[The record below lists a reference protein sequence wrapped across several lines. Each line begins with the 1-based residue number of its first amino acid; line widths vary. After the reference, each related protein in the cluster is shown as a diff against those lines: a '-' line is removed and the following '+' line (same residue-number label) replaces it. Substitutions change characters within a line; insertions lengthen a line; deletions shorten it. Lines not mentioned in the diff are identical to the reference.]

1 MSRKHIVVLLVLV
14 VSLSFVGT
22 ACGGG
27 GASSPEGGTETVTIA
42 TLPWIGYGPWYI
54 AQEKGFDKKNG
65 VKVELKNFKT
75 DQDLNA
81 AFASGKVDGANVAT
95 HTSIKFQ
102 DAGLDFTSV
111 LVEDVSTTADA
122 IVAPKSITSIQ
133 DLAGKKVAYEEGT
146 TSDLLLNYA
155 LNQNGM
161 SREDIETVPIPAAD
175 VGSALIAGR
184 VDVGVTYEPY
194 LTKALSEDPDLKL
207 LYTAGEKPGLVSDV
221 FVVQSE
227 MAEGQPELVEKL
239 LKTWDQAVE
248 FYDQNTAEGQQIIG
262 ENVGI
267 TNTEELKTTFDGVE
281 LYSLD
286 ENRELLQGEF
296 QDTMRS
302 IKGTLEQQGEL
313 ESDPD
318 PLANLET
325 QLVENLGSER

>member
-1 MSRKHIVVLLVLV
+1 LVSRKHIVVLLVLV

-27 GASSPEGGTETVTIA
+27 TSSPEGGTETVTIG

-65 VKVELKNFKT
+65 VKIELKNFKT
-75 DQDLNA
+75 DADLNS
-81 AFASGKVDGANVAT
+81 AFASRRLDAANVAT

-122 IVAPKSITSIQ
+122 IVAPKSVGSIQ
-133 DLAGKKVAYEEGT
+133 GLAGKKVAYEEGT

-155 LNQNGM
+155 LSQNGL
-161 SREDIETVPIPAAD
+161 SRENIETVPIPAAD
-175 VGSALIAGR
+175 VGNALIAGR

-194 LTKALSEDPDLKL
+194 LTKALSEDPNLKL

-227 MAEGQPELVEKL
+227 MAEEQPELIENL
-239 LKTWDQAVE
+239 LKAWDQAVQ
-248 FYDQNTAEGQQIIG
+248 FYDENTAEGQQIIG

-267 TNTEELKTTFDGVE
+267 TNTDELETTFEGVE

-296 QDTMRS
+296 QDTMVS

-325 QLVENLGSER
+325 QFVENLGSGR